1 MPPSTHRRERDLAS
15 FASLAGARAMAIQEE
30 LVVSSTDRTSE
41 RQVAGEALA
50 RLPELFAMH
59 HGPHHAS
66 MAFSYIAN
74 RLFCL
79 AANPGEL
86 QITPIPEDM
95 TPTCKAARAK
105 GTSMVR

>member
-1 MPPSTHRRERDLAS
+1 
-15 FASLAGARAMAIQEE
+15 MAIQEE
-30 LVVSSTDRTSE
+30 LVVSSAHRTNE
-41 RQVAGEALA
+41 RQAAGEALA

-66 MAFSYIAN
+66 IAFRYMAN

-79 AANPGEL
+79 AAKPGEL
-86 QITPIPEDM
+86 QSTLIPEDM
-95 TPTCKAARAK
+95 TPTCKAAIAK